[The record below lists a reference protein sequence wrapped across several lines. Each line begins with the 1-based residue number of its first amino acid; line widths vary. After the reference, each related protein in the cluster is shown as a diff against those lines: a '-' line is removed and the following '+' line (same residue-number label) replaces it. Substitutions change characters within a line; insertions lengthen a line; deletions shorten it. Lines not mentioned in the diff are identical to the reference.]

1 METRT
6 MAKASRDFQVFLKPA
21 GPLCNLDCE
30 YCYYL
35 KKQRLYPQG
44 ESFRMPDIILEEYI
58 VQHIEACAE
67 PVIRF
72 SWHGGEPTI
81 LGLEYFHK
89 IVALQRKHQPPG
101 QSIMNGMQTNGT
113 LLNED
118 WGKFL
123 ADEDFYVGL
132 SLDGPPEMHDRHRK
146 DKKSHATFDLT
157 MRGYNLL
164 QKNRVHTDILCVVNA
179 YNVQYPLEVYR
190 FFKEIGAD
198 YVSFLPMVE
207 RKINTKRGVSGL
219 TVPAETWGSFL
230 CTIFD
235 EWVSQDIGKI
245 KVQIF
250 EEAARTAFGQEHSL
264 CIFRP
269 VCGDIPVVEHNG
281 DFYCCDHF
289 VDKEHHI
296 GNIIETPL
304 AELIDSPAQRAFG
317 EAKLDSLPRYCREC
331 EVMTMCHGGCP
342 KNRFIHTPD
351 GEQGLNY
358 LCPGYKRFFSH
369 ALPFVKEVAR
379 QWKKGIL

>member
-1 METRT
+1 MEYRT

-89 IVALQRKHQPPG
+89 SVALQRKHQPPD

-118 WGKFL
+118 WCKFL
-123 ADEDFYVGL
+123 ADEDFYIGL
-132 SLDGPPEMHDRHRK
+132 SLDGPPKMHDRHRR
-146 DKKSHATFDLT
+146 DKKGHATFELT
-157 MRGYNLL
+157 MQGYNLL
-164 QKNRVHTDILCVVNA
+164 RKNRVHTDILCVVNA
-179 YNVQYPLEVYR
+179 YNVQYPLEIYR

-207 RKINTKRGVSGL
+207 RNLNTKRGVTGL
-219 TVPAETWGSFL
+219 TVPAEAWGSFL

-235 EWVSQDIGKI
+235 EWVSRDIGKI

-250 EEAARTAFGQEHSL
+250 EEAARTAFGQDHSL

-281 DFYCCDHF
+281 DFYSCDHF

-304 AELIDSPAQRAFG
+304 AELIDSQAQRAFG
-317 EAKLDSLPRYCREC
+317 KAKLESLPRYCREC
-331 EVMTMCHGGCP
+331 EVMMMCHGGCP
-342 KNRFIHTPD
+342 KNRFIQTPD

-379 QWKKGIL
+379 QWEKGTL